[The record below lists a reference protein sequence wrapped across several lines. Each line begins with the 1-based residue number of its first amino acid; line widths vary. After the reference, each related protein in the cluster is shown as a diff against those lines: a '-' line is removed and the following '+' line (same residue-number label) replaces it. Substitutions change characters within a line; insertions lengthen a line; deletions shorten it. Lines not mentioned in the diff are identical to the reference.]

1 MMRPMRVLA
10 LDTSTECCSV
20 ALLDGAAMRMR
31 YEILQRGHAERVLP
45 MVDGL
50 LAEAGLAVADLDGI
64 AFGRGPGAFT
74 GLRIAAGVTQG
85 LAFGAQLPVA
95 PVSSLAAVAALVPAA
110 SGETVLACNDARM
123 GEIYWAVFR
132 KEADGAMQPLSAEF
146 VSLPENVGLGAPAAT
161 HAAGNAIGACPALA
175 DRLAIN
181 GVRVH
186 RGIYPRADAVARLGA
201 ALLAAGAGVPAEEAQ
216 PVYIRDDVARP
227 AGANVTGMQ

>member
-1 MMRPMRVLA
+1 
-10 LDTSTECCSV
+10 
-20 ALLDGAAMRMR
+20 
-31 YEILQRGHAERVLP
+31 
-45 MVDGL
+45 
-50 LAEAGLAVADLDGI
+50 
-64 AFGRGPGAFT
+64 
-74 GLRIAAGVTQG
+74 
-85 LAFGAQLPVA
+85 
-95 PVSSLAAVAALVPAA
+95 
-110 SGETVLACNDARM
+110 VLACNDARM